1 MNLMNELYHKCK
13 RKEHHS
19 LYSKSTLELLII
31 YNVDSVFFLSFLI
44 LGALG
49 VSKNYKNFKK
59 KSNLLIMGS
68 WKSKK

>member
-1 MNLMNELYHKCK
+1 MNLMDELYHKYK

-31 YNVDSVFFLSFLI
+31 YNVDSVFFFLSFLI

-59 KSNLLIMGS
+59 NQIF
-68 WKSKK
+68 